1 LYSAL
6 HILIATSGYPIEPQ
20 VIPGAEFGITS
31 DGFFDIEDLPKK
43 MAFVEAGYIAV
54 ELAGVMNAIGVETHM
69 FVRGKTFLMSFDPM
83 VQDTLTQRYINAGV
97 INHKNHNGSK
107 EVASLKQGI
116 GDQKLLKLSGN
127 GGREIEVNELLWA
140 IGRSPRN

>member
-1 LYSAL
+1 LL
-6 HILIATSGYPIEPQ
+6 P
-20 VIPGAEFGITS
+20 VEFGITS

-43 MAFVEAGYIAV
+43 MAFVGAGYIAV

-97 INHKNHNGSK
+97 INHKNHNGFK

-116 GDQKLLKLSGN
+116 GDQKLLKLIGN

-140 IGRSPRN
+140 VGRSPQN